1 MPIVKTPLEGEINY
15 EVKGEGEPV
24 FLVSGLGGV
33 IQWWN
38 PQIEAFAAKY
48 KLVLH
53 DHRGTGRSSKNRM
66 TYTVPL
72 LAEDLVAL
80 MDHLKI
86 DKAHIVGHSTGAA
99 MAQAVALNH
108 PTRVASV
115 VLSGGWPV
123 ADQFFQRSFET
134 RRALLLNCGVE
145 TYVKSGATG
154 MFPPWWLERN
164 WPAILANEPA
174 AIAAFPP
181 PEVMLARMD
190 AICSWSPGERLA
202 AINCPTLVTCAR
214 DDMVTPLYYSE
225 AMARII
231 PGARSHYFQLGGHG
245 MTVTMADDFN
255 RVIPSF
261 IDAVVAGR
269 AWSGG

>member
-1 MPIVKTPLEGEINY
+1 MPIAKTPQDGEINY

-38 PQIEAFAAKY
+38 PQVETFAAKY

-53 DHRGTGRSSKNRM
+53 DHRGTGKSSKNRM

-72 LAEDLVAL
+72 LADDLVAL
-80 MDHLKI
+80 MDHLGI
-86 DKAHIVGHSTGAA
+86 EKAHIVGHSTGAA

-108 PTRVASV
+108 PSRIASA

-123 ADQFFQRSFET
+123 ADQFFQRSFEI
-134 RRALLLNCGVE
+134 RRALLLHCGVE
-145 TYVKSGATG
+145 TYVKSGAPA
-154 MFPPWWLERN
+154 MFPPWWLEKA

-174 AIAAFPP
+174 TIAAFPP

-190 AICSWSPGERLA
+190 AICNWSPGERLA
-202 AINCPTLVTCAR
+202 EIKCPTLVTCAR

-231 PGARSHYFQLGGHG
+231 PGCKTHYFDKGGHG
-245 MTVTMADDFN
+245 NTVSIAADFN
-255 RVIPSF
+255 RVVTSF
-261 IDAVVAGR
+261 IDSAIAGR
-269 AWSGG
+269 PWTGV